1 MPELQAVVLTYCST
15 QEHIFRYLG
24 GVRSFNHQDTPE
36 LAQAVLDLLSRI
48 EHGILTERLG

>member
-1 MPELQAVVLTYCST
+1 MPELQAVVLTCCPT
-15 QEHIFRYLG
+15 QDHISRYLG
-24 GVRSFNHQDTPE
+24 GVRPFSHQDTPE